1 MKDLAY
7 NKRPKNFQQFIGQK
21 HIFGENA
28 PFMQLLK
35 SGKIPHSFFFGPP
48 GSGKTTAATLIANEL
63 GYPFYNL
70 NATSFKSEDLRNILK
85 NYQNNLFL
93 KLIMD
98 LEML

>member
-35 SGKIPHSFFFGPP
+35 SGKIPHSFFF
-48 GSGKTTAATLIANEL
+48 
-63 GYPFYNL
+63 
-70 NATSFKSEDLRNILK
+70 DLPEVAKQPQQL
-85 NYQNNLFL
+85 
-93 KLIMD
+93 
-98 LEML
+98 